1 MVNRAVTAISPDPQS
16 FVLLKSGLRGAVNGS
31 IGLLT
36 AWDGWVAPL
45 ARRWRGAR
53 QAADAPPA
61 CPTIAPDV
69 DDPVA
74 AITAAPEFSALA
86 DFFATIDQAER
97 ALVSAVSQAV
107 LYALVRNLRP
117 DNVIEIGTYR
127 AATSK
132 AICRALEANG
142 RGVLHTV
149 DPANSWP
156 IVRLIRRWPP
166 ELRKRVCFYPGSS
179 MDFFNLAMFRCLTSE
194 LIFVDGNHDYEYALF
209 DIQSAARLVR
219 PGGFVVVDNVSQTG
233 PFFAARDFL
242 QANPAWRECGH
253 CLGAGESAAAFDLQR
268 STIAGTDMCVL
279 RAPLRRMIGARPQ
292 TDGPQKFAPTEIN
305 GVALAIARPV
315 TGTLH
320 VQYVVR
326 VREPVMS
333 EETTLTSVDLTGASG
348 PTRVT
353 LSWHFTP
360 DHLRL
365 ERTVELWLSW
375 SGDGALEL
383 SEPPTLF

>member
-1 MVNRAVTAISPDPQS
+1 
-16 FVLLKSGLRGAVNGS
+16 
-31 IGLLT
+31 
-36 AWDGWVAPL
+36 
-45 ARRWRGAR
+45 
-53 QAADAPPA
+53 
-61 CPTIAPDV
+61 
-69 DDPVA
+69 
-74 AITAAPEFSALA
+74 
-86 DFFATIDQAER
+86 
-97 ALVSAVSQAV
+97 
-107 LYALVRNLRP
+107 
-117 DNVIEIGTYR
+117 
-127 AATSK
+127 
-132 AICRALEANG
+132 
-142 RGVLHTV
+142 
-149 DPANSWP
+149 
-156 IVRLIRRWPP
+156 
-166 ELRKRVCFYPGSS
+166 
-179 MDFFNLAMFRCLTSE
+179 
-194 LIFVDGNHDYEYALF
+194 
-209 DIQSAARLVR
+209 
-219 PGGFVVVDNVSQTG
+219 
-233 PFFAARDFL
+233 
-242 QANPAWRECGH
+242 
-253 CLGAGESAAAFDLQR
+253 
-268 STIAGTDMCVL
+268 
-279 RAPLRRMIGARPQ
+279 MIGARPQ